1 MKPRAPLGLPIA
13 WWVALGTMFGMALGF
28 SAVTSTIYGQF
39 IPSLSAAFGW
49 SRGETAFAVSF
60 ANIPL
65 LLMAPMFGLLVDR
78 FGAWRTLVFSQL
90 ALPLIFMSLALL
102 QGSLTQLYISFFLIT
117 LLGAGTLPGSY
128 TRIILAWFDTRRG
141 LGMGIAMSGVGV
153 SALVLPPVTQGL
165 IALFGWRVA
174 IAAVGGI
181 LLVAGMSNC
190 VTLMRLRPRG
200 PEEIDGGIA
209 LAPPIVGIDGLSWRE
224 AIATTNFWLIAVAFI
239 PLGVASMGLLVNL
252 PSILSDQG
260 WKQGN
265 AALIFSLLGA
275 TMIAARLIGGGLLD
289 RWPTVYVVMAIFA
302 SPVVGFLLLAYQSD
316 SVSTA
321 LAIFLIAFG
330 IGAEFDVMAYLISR
344 FFGRISYGVLY
355 GCVYAAYNV
364 GVAIGP
370 VWLAHQFD
378 VSGTYQGALIVFG
391 TLFLGSGLLITFVA
405 RRMPRPAAHRLL
417 TA

>member
-1 MKPRAPLGLPIA
+1 MG
-13 WWVALGTMFGMALGF
+13 VA
-28 SAVTSTIYGQF
+28 
-39 IPSLSAAFGW
+39 
-49 SRGETAFAVSF
+49 
-60 ANIPL
+60 
-65 LLMAPMFGLLVDR
+65 
-78 FGAWRTLVFSQL
+78 
-90 ALPLIFMSLALL
+90 
-102 QGSLTQLYISFFLIT
+102 
-117 LLGAGTLPGSY
+117 
-128 TRIILAWFDTRRG
+128 
-141 LGMGIAMSGVGV
+141 
-153 SALVLPPVTQGL
+153 ALVLPPVTQRL
-165 IALFGWRVA
+165 IAPFGWRVA

-190 VTLMRLRPRG
+190 VTLMRLRTRG